1 MKRLLG
7 LVVGAV
13 AIAIG
18 ASAALA
24 QAPQPQPTPGNPP
37 RQATQAQPIGNLPS
51 ALVEIKPGV
60 WVKGQPTKPI
70 FAGMLPIYPEAYDHI
85 HTQDGSQR

>member
-1 MKRLLG
+1 MNRFLG
-7 LVVGAV
+7 LLMGAAV
-13 AIAIG
+13 IATG

-24 QAPQPQPTPGNPP
+24 QGPQPQTAPGNQP
-37 RQATQAQPIGNLPS
+37 QQTTQARPVGNLPS
-51 ALVEIKPGV
+51 ALIEIKPGV

-85 HTQDGSQR
+85 HTQDNR